1 MPMPGDL
8 DMIQKL
14 TDIVPEGSLASELSR
29 AVNYCMNELQNDD
42 EMIPLRVTCA
52 IVSAAEVHAKFQAQP
67 PAHEVL
73 SMTIH
78 TIQH

>member
-1 MPMPGDL
+1 MPGDL

-14 TDIVPEGSLASELSR
+14 TDIVHDGSLASELSS
-29 AVNYCMNELQNDD
+29 AVLYCMNELQNDD
-42 EMIPLRVTCA
+42 GMIPLGVTCA

-67 PAHEVL
+67 PAPEVL
-73 SMTIH
+73 SMIIH